1 MSELKV
7 SVFGFRLAKE
17 DIKGRGI
24 KKQVIIN
31 CFTLNK
37 DRSDK
42 DRSDLCRYGISA
54 FDQSNLKS
62 SVHGFTWV

>member
-37 DRSDK
+37 DRSD
-42 DRSDLCRYGISA
+42 LCRYGISA

-62 SVHGFTWV
+62 SIHGFTWV

>member
-24 KKQVIIN
+24 KNRLSSIASLLIKI
-31 CFTLNK
+31 
-37 DRSDK
+37 
-42 DRSDLCRYGISA
+42 
-54 FDQSNLKS
+54 DQIYVDMG
-62 SVHGFTWV
+62 SVHLIKAI